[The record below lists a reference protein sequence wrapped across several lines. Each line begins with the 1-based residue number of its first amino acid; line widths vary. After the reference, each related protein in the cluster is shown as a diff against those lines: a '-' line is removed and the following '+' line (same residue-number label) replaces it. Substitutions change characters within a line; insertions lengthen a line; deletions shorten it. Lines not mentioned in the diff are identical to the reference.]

1 MQITPTVQ
9 DVTFH
14 SRKGDI
20 LHTKESKVSHLTL

>member
-14 SRKGDI
+14 SGDI
-20 LHTKESKVSHLTL
+20 LHTKESKVSVNTHNT